1 MDVWGPRHPYD
12 VADPFYG
19 RVDAGKLAEHPS
31 FSEKYENKPSNYAY
45 SKQFWHC
52 MDGMDW
58 TQMNQ
63 VLARS
68 YEHAMMV
75 DDALGRVV
83 KKLEDLSLSENTL
96 IILTADHG
104 DIVSAHGGLFNKETL
119 MVEETMKIPLV
130 MRWDNLSPA
139 KRYAEILRRI
149 WICRLL
155 SWPRQTLSR
164 NTRWMVSICSADSRV
179 NI

>member
-1 MDVWGPRHPYD
+1 
-12 VADPFYG
+12 
-19 RVDAGKLAEHPS
+19 
-31 FSEKYENKPSNYAY
+31 
-45 SKQFWHC
+45 